1 MALVQRK
8 DRSTLIRDRPVLF
21 SDLDINFSK
30 TSGVSDVLR
39 YVHEDSVKNSIKNI
53 VLTDRTERFFN
64 ANFGCDI
71 RRMLFE
77 NMEPSS
83 ETAIKSLIEDAI
95 ENFEPRAQLIS
106 VIVSAQEE
114 LNAYSITVVFNT
126 INSTEHQTLDL
137 ILTRVR

>member
-8 DRSTLIRDRPVLF
+8 DRSKLIKDRPVIF
-21 SDLDINFSK
+21 SDLDTNFSK
-30 TSGVSDVLR
+30 TAGVSDVLR
-39 YVHEDSVKNSIKNI
+39 YVHEDSVKSSIRNI
-53 VLTDRTERFFN
+53 VLTNRTERFFN

-71 RRMLFE
+71 RKMLFE

-83 ETAIKSLIEDAI
+83 ETAIKALIEDAI
-95 ENFEPRAQLIS
+95 ENFEPRAQLIN

-114 LNAYSITVVFNT
+114 LNAYTVAVVFNT
-126 INSTEHQTLDL
+126 INSTEQQTLDL